1 MDFGPF
7 AVAIAFWAFVAIA
20 TVAGIV
26 AEYKKRQLALEPL
39 RSAIEKGQQLDPA
52 IVERL
57 MAPAADSGINPLGL
71 MVGGVITTSVGVGVA
86 ILAFFLAH
94 VAPVAFWPIIG
105 GGVVV
110 LCLGVGLLMAG
121 RIVDHHKRRPGPPV

>member
-86 ILAFFLAH
+86 ILAFLLAH